1 MACGADFS
9 TDVLE
14 FNSSFIYLSSNAG
27 NYEPAIANVTVTLSG
42 DEVSGAEALHEV
54 ISVQPVSG
62 SKPMASVYQYTTT
75 AIGVIDS

>member
-1 MACGADFS
+1 M
-9 TDVLE
+9 
-14 FNSSFIYLSSNAG
+14 SSNAG

-54 ISVQPVSG
+54 ISVRPVSD